1 MVNLNFENFVNDFI
15 NHNGSNVWVDWIKIS
30 YSTIDAKQKLMNV
43 VISVKDEI
51 TWDNFNN
58 IECSA
63 KK

>member
-51 TWDNFNN
+51 T
-58 IECSA
+58 
-63 KK
+63 